1 MKMFNFYIQTNFS
14 KMIEFKFLKEVFKK
28 FHKFII
34 LQIKLMIHKVWKFH
48 LFNLKTIFNTL
59 IKT

>member
-28 FHKFII
+28 FHKFTI